1 MNQND
6 LILVGI
12 QRKIHLN
19 IEFSDRLHDL
29 ILDLALAWLQMTNFF
44 GSPKSLIGTGHVD
57 LDRRNTK
64 YFIRVTLDLVNT
76 SVFRNLV
83 SLILWNFCCS
93 KNICKWL
100 QQPHEIFC
108 FNKTIIIK
116 LFFSYFWNKNF
127 VKLCYWDDYLIW
139 YFLKNQ
145 LVFGTNWSHYL
156 KACFLPTIHS
166 HLASTP
172 HWGQIW
178 RPAIVNKTKR
188 LSLIFLKYDKWQE
201 EEKLFGIF
209 FDPIFFLRFLCE
221 IIQQ

>member
-76 SVFRNLV
+76 SVFKNLI
-83 SLILWNFCCS
+83 SLIL
-93 KNICKWL
+93 
-100 QQPHEIFC
+100 
-108 FNKTIIIK
+108 
-116 LFFSYFWNKNF
+116 
-127 VKLCYWDDYLIW
+127 
-139 YFLKNQ
+139 
-145 LVFGTNWSHYL
+145 
-156 KACFLPTIHS
+156 
-166 HLASTP
+166 
-172 HWGQIW
+172 
-178 RPAIVNKTKR
+178 
-188 LSLIFLKYDKWQE
+188 
-201 EEKLFGIF
+201 
-209 FDPIFFLRFLCE
+209 
-221 IIQQ
+221 